1 VSLVDKLRL
10 LEAVV
15 RTPRYFLA
23 GYTGGKLI
31 YLSTVEGATDI
42 WALDLS
48 TKHRRRLTEGGIA
61 AIAKPSEKTPLVVYT
76 RDVTKGEEQHQV
88 FVVHVDKEEKKL
100 LFDAPPMRIFG
111 IAFDGERVAFTGAT
125 RAEMGLYL
133 GDISGSYEKLVKL
146 ESLAIVTDV
155 NEEYIVGYGTFAK
168 NPKSMELFIYSLE
181 ENRLKVYT
189 PKEGSINKSPRLNKS
204 KILFETN
211 AFGGNKLAV
220 YDIESGE
227 LTRPEF
233 TYSDYAEYF
242 PTENSVFDW
251 TKDGKIW
258 VIGDKNGRTRVFIDG
273 KKVPL
278 PEGTTT
284 NIAIVGDK
292 VYASHSSLTRPY
304 QIYEVDLKTNEV
316 KVLIETD
323 LPPEVEE
330 KLGEVLF
337 IKYKSFDGLE
347 IPAYVVK
354 SNAAPEPGPTII
366 YVHGGPWSQVAD
378 LWNTMIASLVVCGYH
393 VVAPNF
399 RGSTG
404 YGEDFRILDIGDP
417 GGGDLQD
424 VIYARKWALENKLA
438 SKVAIM
444 GYSYGGYM
452 TFLATAKHPE
462 LWTCGVAGAG
472 ITDWEELYELSDAL
486 FKQFVNILF
495 AGRRDLWKDRS
506 PATYVDQAKTPIC
519 IIHPQNDTR
528 TPLRPVLKYVQRL
541 LENKVTFEVHVVPDI
556 GHAINKLEDM
566 LKILLPAILFL
577 EKYLKKE

>member
-1 VSLVDKLRL
+1 
-10 LEAVV
+10 
-15 RTPRYFLA
+15 
-23 GYTGGKLI
+23 
-31 YLSTVEGATDI
+31 
-42 WALDLS
+42 
-48 TKHRRRLTEGGIA
+48 
-61 AIAKPSEKTPLVVYT
+61 
-76 RDVTKGEEQHQV
+76 
-88 FVVHVDKEEKKL
+88 
-100 LFDAPPMRIFG
+100 
-111 IAFDGERVAFTGAT
+111 
-125 RAEMGLYL
+125 
-133 GDISGSYEKLVKL
+133 
-146 ESLAIVTDV
+146 
-155 NEEYIVGYGTFAK
+155 
-168 NPKSMELFIYSLE
+168 
-181 ENRLKVYT
+181 
-189 PKEGSINKSPRLNKS
+189 
-204 KILFETN
+204 
-211 AFGGNKLAV
+211 
-220 YDIESGE
+220 
-227 LTRPEF
+227 
-233 TYSDYAEYF
+233 
-242 PTENSVFDW
+242 
-251 TKDGKIW
+251 
-258 VIGDKNGRTRVFIDG
+258 
-273 KKVPL
+273 
-278 PEGTTT
+278 
-284 NIAIVGDK
+284 
-292 VYASHSSLTRPY
+292 
-304 QIYEVDLKTNEV
+304 
-316 KVLIETD
+316 
-323 LPPEVEE
+323 
-330 KLGEVLF
+330 
-337 IKYKSFDGLE
+337 
-347 IPAYVVK
+347 
-354 SNAAPEPGPTII
+354 
-366 YVHGGPWSQVAD
+366 
-378 LWNTMIASLVVCGYH
+378 MIASLVVCGYH